1 MFSEYPDMMSIEEV
15 RAALRIG
22 RSTVYN
28 LIHSGEI
35 RYFKIGASIRVP
47 KNCLLEHNAHLLLS
61 PIEAQKYLDGI
72 EWKREFHKQNNTKL
86 IETYSYYNS
95 EGVLLDN
102 VSFKSFSTAAQ
113 FVSASSKNG
122 LDAWHIMKN

>member
-47 KNCLLEHNAHLLLS
+47 KNCLLDYVE
-61 PIEAQKYLDGI
+61 
-72 EWKREFHKQNNTKL
+72 QN
-86 IETYSYYNS
+86 SY
-95 EGVLLDN
+95 
-102 VSFKSFSTAAQ
+102 
-113 FVSASSKNG
+113 NG
-122 LDAWHIMKN
+122 LEADERP